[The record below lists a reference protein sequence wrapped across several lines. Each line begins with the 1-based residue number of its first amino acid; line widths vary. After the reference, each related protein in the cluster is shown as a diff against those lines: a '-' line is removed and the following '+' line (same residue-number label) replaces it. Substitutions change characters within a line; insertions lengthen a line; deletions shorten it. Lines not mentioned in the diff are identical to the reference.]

1 MFADSVV
8 EPCSLIAPTINLPI
22 PDGWADAGRD
32 TPATAYWAIID
43 NGPEAAKYTPSI
55 VATVSKLVGD
65 VDQQKILDLA
75 PGELKNL
82 PGFQPKG
89 DGSEDSL
96 GGFPAYESGG
106 TWVENGQ
113 TKAVA
118 QKTVVIEANDAVYLL
133 QLNIDCLAD
142 QIDQVLPA
150 TATIDDKTT
159 INVAG

>member
-1 MFADSVV
+1 VRGETNS
-8 EPCSLIAPTINLPI
+8 
-22 PDGWADAGRD
+22 R
-32 TPATAYWAIID
+32 PAIVD

-89 DGSEDSL
+89 DRSDDNLS
-96 GGFPAYESGG
+96 GFPAYESGG

-133 QLNIDCLAD
+133 RLNIDCLAD
-142 QIDQVLPA
+142 QIDPVLPA
-150 TATIDDKTT
+150 TATIDEKTA